1 MRGAWDVRK
10 GGRWGSAAV
19 GCETRL
25 SRARGNGNH
34 PRPSATPLGIG
45 NREWGIG
52 EEDLPTPHPTAFFFT
67 VAAPRFIISHS
78 HDSPFPIAH
87 SHGRGGGRA
96 WMIAD
101 SHGRG
106 GEAWKCFTP
115 RDCDAWGAG
124 MRRHSPC
131 MLAAIRSASVQGI

>member
-1 MRGAWDVRK
+1 T
-10 GGRWGSAAV
+10 AA
-19 GCETRL
+19 
-25 SRARGNGNH
+25 
-34 PRPSATPLGIG
+34 P
-45 NREWGIG
+45 
-52 EEDLPTPHPTAFFFT
+52 
-67 VAAPRFIISHS
+67 PRFIIPLS

-96 WMIAD
+96 WMIAH

-124 MRRHSPC
+124 MRRHSPS
-131 MLAAIRSASVQGI
+131 MLAAIRSASVQGIDAYDVTVEVDCARGLPQWTI